1 MIEPAQGALAD
12 RMPPEGELP
21 VVFGSGVAGN
31 PMSFLDGDIVQATC
45 EGIVTID
52 EKQRIV
58 MISPAAQRMFRC
70 SASDALGQNLS
81 IFLPERLRRDHAAHV
96 RRFNRAGTVE
106 RPMGE
111 RTILMGLRM
120 NGEEFPI
127 EATISRVDMAGAVG
141 SQRFFTA
148 LIRDLTEVKA
158 LRGEIDALNRRL
170 RTIFEMAP
178 IAVWITDGE
187 TIVFANRACATLFG
201 TVGHR
206 ELMGRS
212 IYSLMEGASQASVR
226 HAVERALTHDAPAS
240 AGVHSIARADGSMR
254 EVEIVIAALPDH
266 GRTALQMAIT
276 DVTGLSHE
284 RRELERSRQE
294 LRQLSASLVDA
305 REEERRRIAREL
317 HDELGQRLTALHME
331 LSSLKSTQRT
341 VAFGQRIDAMMGMVD
356 ETVASVRR
364 IATELRPL
372 MLDDL
377 GLIAAIEWLAQS
389 WAQRMDISV
398 RLDLGEEDPSVSDSM
413 AIALYRMVQEALT
426 NIARHAHATR
436 VSIRMRERSGE
447 LELTV
452 HDNGIGFAEKSLQRE
467 GSQGLKGMRE
477 RAYMLG
483 GQLEIGRSR
492 IGGARIQV
500 RMPLAPKGSLLS
512 TNAAAPATNPS
523 TVISTPP
530 YE

>member
-1 MIEPAQGALAD
+1 MIEPVLDVFAD
-12 RMPPEGELP
+12 RTQPERGLP
-21 VVFGSGVAGN
+21 VAAGFGVAPN

-58 MISPAAQRMFRC
+58 MINPAAERMFRC
-70 SASDALGQNLS
+70 AAVDVLGQSLS
-81 IFLPERLRRDHAAHV
+81 ILIPPRLRRGHAAHV
-96 RRFNRAGTVE
+96 RQFKKEGTVE
-106 RPMGE
+106 RSMGG
-111 RTILMGLRM
+111 RTTLMGLRM
-120 NGEEFPI
+120 SGEEFPM
-127 EATISRVDMAGAVG
+127 EATISRLDMAGAVG

-148 LIRDLTEVKA
+148 LIRDLSEVKA

-170 RTIFEMAP
+170 RSIFEMAP

-187 TIVFANRACATLFG
+187 TIVFANRACSTLFG

-206 ELMGRS
+206 ELIGRS

-226 HAVERALTHDAPAS
+226 HAVDCALTHDAPAS
-240 AGVHSIARADGSMR
+240 AGIHKIARADGSIR
-254 EVEIVIAALPDH
+254 EVEIVVAALPDH

-331 LSSLKSTQRT
+331 LSSLKSTHRT
-341 VAFGQRIDAMMGMVD
+341 AGFAKRIDAMMGMVD

-389 WAQRMDISV
+389 WAQRMDIVV
-398 RLDLGEEDPSVSDSM
+398 RLDLGEEDPNVSDSM

-436 VSIRMRERSGE
+436 VSIRMRERAGE
-447 LELTV
+447 LVLTV
-452 HDNGIGFAEKSLQRE
+452 HDNGIGFAQKSLQRE
-467 GSQGLKGMRE
+467 GSHGLKGMRE

-500 RMPLAPKGSLLS
+500 RMPLALKGPPLA
-512 TNAAAPATNPS
+512 TTYAVPASIPP
-523 TVISTPP
+523 TVTTTPRV
-530 YE
+530 